1 MQFINCTTRR
11 LLFHEPYESYES
23 YGSWTCIYTPSPL
36 VISSPQT
43 VRLVS
48 HCLTTRTS
56 RTGRGLTY
64 TPQVSLMICTP
75 TTVRLVDHCFTTRT
89 SRTKRT
95 GRAKRNMPLYG
106 SYQFVYIGQPSD
118 VGQVF
123 FFCAFMDRDKVDI
136 NKHAKKEWGQHPA
149 ILTQQPWSI
158 KDLLYGF
165 CFVFWEIWLAGHSV

>member
-11 LLFHEPYESYES
+11 LLFHEPYESY
-23 YGSWTCIYTPSPL
+23 GSWTCIYTPSPL
-36 VISSPQT
+36 VICSPQT

-56 RTGRGLTY
+56 RTGRGLAY

-89 SRTKRT
+89 SRTNRT

-106 SYQFVYIGQPSD
+106 SYQFVYIGQPSTSPI
-118 VGQVF
+118 V
-123 FFCAFMDRDKVDI
+123 I
-136 NKHAKKEWGQHPA
+136 NVPTKG
-149 ILTQQPWSI
+149 
-158 KDLLYGF
+158 LLAVETKNSF
-165 CFVFWEIWLAGHSV
+165 LLWLANSNINRIVYQQ